1 MSAALTDLRA
11 KNISVP
17 RCLESEVD
25 AARASDSKQPALRLV
40 DAPKPQTQEP
50 ALVSADT
57 ILAAVRLAT
66 GKASKED
73 IAAVAKAI
81 GADAAIKLLLT

>member
-1 MSAALTDLRA
+1 
-11 KNISVP
+11 
-17 RCLESEVD
+17 
-25 AARASDSKQPALRLV
+25 
-40 DAPKPQTQEP
+40 
-50 ALVSADT
+50 
-57 ILAAVRLAT
+57 LAAVRLAT